1 MSFKMFNLRYSTHKR
16 WYFPYDVGNCRN
28 YIRPG
33 FDFIQLLFVVV
44 KSSFPWLEDGMKAK
58 ILIILN
64 YCISNYSL
72 IISRLQI
79 NFSSSSIT
87 DAFKVV
93 NTKKKTRY
101 MT

>member
-1 MSFKMFNLRYSTHKR
+1 
-16 WYFPYDVGNCRN
+16 
-28 YIRPG
+28 
-33 FDFIQLLFVVV
+33 
-44 KSSFPWLEDGMKAK
+44 MKAK